1 MPTSPTTAAPEPVLD
16 ETVVLPAEA
25 FFVRCVPL
33 DPTAEAVDQIELALE
48 THAPFALGQLFYG
61 YHRAADSAS
70 ALVFATHRRLFAAQ
84 GWDGAAAVL
93 PAFVALLGD
102 APTHRKTR
110 TWSDG
115 SSLIIAAW
123 DGRGSLPTLVLA
135 RRVEPAT
142 EGVERDRLLA
152 EAAARLGD
160 LGSTEEFVGPIT
172 VATKKQSWELSVARR
187 TGGVLT
193 TVFDEAAVQAIDV
206 RDKEVLAARRATQQR
221 DRFLWRVLQATIG
234 CIAFGVVLEV
244 ALFLGGILLNQQR
257 QAQNAVAPEV
267 EKIQTAQALGTRIEE
282 MAQRR
287 LRAMEML
294 AVVNAVR
301 PPGIVFSRSTTSGRD
316 TLEVEGQSANADNV
330 GAFESAVR
338 ALPQVATLEVSNVGL
353 REGLTTFRFVATFKD
368 GTLREVAGTDA
379 GGAK

>member
-1 MPTSPTTAAPEPVLD
+1 MPTSPPTAAPEPVLD

-33 DPTAEAVDQIELALE
+33 DPTAEAGDQVELALE

-61 YHRAADSAS
+61 YHRAADGAS
-70 ALVFATHRRLFAAQ
+70 ALVFATHRRLFAAE

-115 SSLIIAAW
+115 ASLIVAAW
-123 DGRGSLPTLVLA
+123 DGRGSLPALVLA

-160 LGSTEEFVGPIT
+160 LGSNEEFVGPIT
-172 VATKKQSWELSVARR
+172 VATKKQSWEFAVARR
-187 TGGVLT
+187 TGGALT
-193 TVFDEAAVQAIDV
+193 TVFDEAAVQVMDV

-221 DRFLWRVLQATIG
+221 DRLLWRVLQATIG
-234 CIAFGVVLEV
+234 CIAFGLVLEV

-257 QAQNAVAPEV
+257 QAQDAVAPEV

-338 ALPQVATLEVSNVGL
+338 VLPQVATLEVSNVVL

-368 GTLREVAGTDA
+368 GTLREVAGTE
-379 GGAK
+379 GAK

>member
-1 MPTSPTTAAPEPVLD
+1 MPTSPSTAAPETVLD

-25 FFVRCVPL
+25 FFVRRVPL
-33 DPTAEAVDQIELALE
+33 DPVAEAVDQVELALE

-61 YHRAADSAS
+61 YVRAADGAS
-70 ALVFATHRRLFAAQ
+70 ALVFATHRRLFSAE

-93 PAFVALLGD
+93 PAFAALLGEP
-102 APTHRKTR
+102 PTHRKVR

-115 SSLIIAAW
+115 ASLVVAAW
-123 DGRGSLPTLVLA
+123 DGAGTLPALVLA
-135 RRVEPAT
+135 RAVEPAT
-142 EGVERDRLLA
+142 EGAERDLLLA
-152 EAAARLGD
+152 EARARLGD
-160 LGSTEEFVGPIT
+160 LGTTEEFVGPIT
-172 VATKKQSWELSVARR
+172 VAAKKDNWAFSVARR
-187 TGGVLT
+187 TGGVLVT
-193 TVFDEAAVQAIDV
+193 NFDELAAQAMDV
-206 RDKEVLAARRATQQR
+206 RDKEVLASRRATQQR
-221 DRFLWRVLQATIG
+221 DRFLWHVLQAAIG
-234 CIAFGVVLEV
+234 CIIFAVVLEA
-244 ALFLGGILLNQQR
+244 ALFLGGVLLNQQR
-257 QAQNAVAPEV
+257 DAQRAVAGEV

-301 PPGIVFSRSTTSGRD
+301 PAGIVFSRSITSGRD

-330 GAFESAVR
+330 GTFESAVR

-353 REGLTTFRFVATFKD
+353 RDGLTTFRFVTTFKD
-368 GTLREVAGTDA
+368 GSLAGVVGT